1 MLLKFYHQSYQEL
14 LDKLLQLQKQVGEK
28 EIDMMAINTIYNQG
42 QEIFKSKIL
51 RVKLDE
57 LDCNAIILIQ
67 SAQTEI
73 NKNLRLL
80 GTELLFLA
88 SSRQAGTTQKR
99 LDKVQRI
106 IEQLIGYCQAVIK
119 QVRGEG

>member
-14 LDKLLQLQKQVGEK
+14 LEKLLQLQKQVREK
-28 EIDMMAINTIYNQG
+28 HIDMMAINKIYEQG
-42 QEIFKSKIL
+42 QEIFESKIL
-51 RVKLDE
+51 GVKLDE

-99 LDKVQRI
+99 LEKVQGI
-106 IEQLIGYCQAVIK
+106 IEQLIGYCQAVTT
-119 QVRGEG
+119 QVSV

>member
-14 LDKLLQLQKQVGEK
+14 LEKLLQLQKQVREK
-28 EIDMMAINTIYNQG
+28 HIDMMAINKLYEQG
-42 QEIFKSKIL
+42 QEIFESKIL
-51 RVKLDE
+51 GVKLDE

-99 LDKVQRI
+99 LEKVQGI
-106 IEQLIGYCQAVIK
+106 IEQLIGYCQAVTT
-119 QVRGEG
+119 QVSV

>member
-14 LDKLLQLQKQVGEK
+14 LDKLLQLQKQVREK
-28 EIDMMAINTIYNQG
+28 DIDMMAINTIYNQG
-42 QEIFKSKIL
+42 QDIFKGKIL
-51 RVKLDE
+51 SVKLDD

-99 LDKVQRI
+99 LEKVQGI
-106 IEQLIGYCQAVIK
+106 IEQLIGYCQAIIK
-119 QVRGEG
+119 QVRS

>member
-14 LDKLLQLQKQVGEK
+14 LDKLLQLQKQVREK
-28 EIDMMAINTIYNQG
+28 DIDMMAINTIYNQG
-42 QEIFKSKIL
+42 QDIFKGKIL
-51 RVKLDE
+51 SVKLDD

-99 LDKVQRI
+99 LDKVQRQ
-106 IEQLIGYCQAVIK
+106 IEQLIGYCQAIIK
-119 QVRGEG
+119 QVRN

>member
-14 LDKLLQLQKQVGEK
+14 LEKLLQLQKQVREK
-28 EIDMMAINTIYNQG
+28 NIDMMAINKIYEQG
-42 QEIFKSKIL
+42 QEIFESKIL
-51 RVKLDE
+51 GVKLDE

-99 LDKVQRI
+99 LEKVQGI
-106 IEQLIGYCQAVIK
+106 IEQLIGYCQAVTT
-119 QVRGEG
+119 QVSV